1 MIFDRRQPPASV
13 AGEGSEDAFGGTGTR
28 GNAFEL

>member
-13 AGEGSEDAFGGTGTR
+13 AGEGSEDAFSGTGYR
-28 GNAFEL
+28 ILCL